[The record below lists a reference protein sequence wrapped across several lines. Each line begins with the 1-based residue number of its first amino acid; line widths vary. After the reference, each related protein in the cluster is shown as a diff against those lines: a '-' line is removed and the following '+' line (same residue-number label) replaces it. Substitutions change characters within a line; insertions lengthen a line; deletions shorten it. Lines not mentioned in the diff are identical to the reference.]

1 MNAWEDLSL
10 LSWVLGERERGSEK
24 DRNRESGLARHISL
38 SFSLFHPS
46 HLSRGTITARSEWLD
61 AGTQKTH
68 ISLSKVF

>member
-10 LSWVLGERERGSEK
+10 LSWVLGERERERIGKIE
-24 DRNRESGLARHISL
+24 RERGPARHISL

-46 HLSRGTITARSEWLD
+46 HLSRGTITAHSEWLD

-68 ISLSKVF
+68 KSF